1 MGEIHLRIQ
10 ENLMKVHADV
20 KKWKMDNYKKQIVT
34 GCKEAKQFEDD
45 FKKASDV
52 KWRHT
57 RFIQLSTN
65 IG

>member
-52 KWRHT
+52 K
-57 RFIQLSTN
+57 
-65 IG
+65 